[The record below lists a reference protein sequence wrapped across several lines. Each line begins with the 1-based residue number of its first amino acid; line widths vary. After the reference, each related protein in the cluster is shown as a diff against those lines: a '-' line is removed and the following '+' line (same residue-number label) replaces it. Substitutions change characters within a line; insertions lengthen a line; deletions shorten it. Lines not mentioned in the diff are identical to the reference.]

1 MDAVSYTSQWTAAAR
16 ALETE
21 RGDGALFEDPLAREF
36 AAPRG
41 FELLDKYRGS
51 GVVEFVAIRTRFL
64 DDTIQSLL
72 SSTPIRQVVL
82 VAAGMDARAFRLAW
96 PEDTTVYEVDHRAL
110 LDEKQR
116 RLSRLGAQPVVQRRE
131 VRADLAQDWVPEL
144 TRAGFARRRPTLWV
158 IEGLLFFLT
167 EEQAATL
174 LEVIASASAP
184 GSWLALDMLSKQ
196 SLRSPITR
204 SFLAALE
211 RDGIPWR
218 FGTDE
223 PAGFLAASGWRLREL
238 KEPGEPG
245 VGEKRWPYPVHPRE
259 VRGVPRNW
267 LIRAEVMPLLNTR
280 RDRDRCCT
288 GGDRGVEQ
296 KLDDSPGLRADP
308 LVGLHGADH
317 RGPFDQHQ

>member
-1 MDAVSYTSQWTAAAR
+1 MDAISYTSQWTAAAR

-21 RGDGALFEDPLAREF
+21 RGDDALFKDTLAREF
-36 AAPRG
+36 AAPCG

-64 DDTIQSLL
+64 DDTISALL

-82 VAAGMDARAFRLAW
+82 VAAGMDARAFRLRW
-96 PEDTTVYEVDHRAL
+96 PEDTTVYEVDHKAL
-110 LDEKQR
+110 LDDKRR

-131 VRADLAQDWVPEL
+131 VRADLAQDWLPEL
-144 TRAGFARRRPTLWV
+144 TRAGFEGHRPTLWV
-158 IEGLLFFLT
+158 IEGLLFFLS
-167 EEQAATL
+167 EEQASTL
-174 LEVIASASAP
+174 LKGIASVSAP
-184 GSWLALDMLSKQ
+184 GSWLTLDVLSKQ

-211 RDGIPWR
+211 KDGIPWR

-223 PAGFLAASGWRLREL
+223 PAEFLAANGWQLREL

-245 VGEKRWPYPVHPRE
+245 VGPDRWPYPVHPRE

-267 LIRAEVMPLLNTR
+267 LVRAEVMPLRSTH
-280 RDRDRCCT
+280 RDRDRRGA

-296 KLDDSPGLRADP
+296 KLDDFPGLGADP
-308 LVGLHGADH
+308 LVGLHEADH